1 MDDSQKD
8 LTKATWSVGSHNESR
23 AEPMTAPR
31 LREQRRPPSPP
42 DRLPPRR
49 GGRPSSQTASARP
62 AGFVRLAG
70 ARRGLVGGLALPA
83 TVQAQSET
91 LVTNLSNLFFSDVTA
106 NARLAQGFGTGN
118 HSRGYRLD
126 AVELRINQRSGST
139 WGLEVELVTANSSGL
154 PGALV
159 LTFVAGDIPS
169 GTGNRRFEAPGGTTL
184 DPNTTYFIRF
194 RQSGGSGQDLA
205 ASTTSNLGQTGVDNW
220 SIADNRYYYN
230 GSNWVSTSNRAFK
243 MAVHGEAVP
252 PELSVGDAEGNE
264 GEGMAF
270 TVTLTEAAAAEV
282 TATWTASIESGDTA
296 VEADLRSKTTGT
308 VSIVAGATTGTFTV
322 PTVDDSTDE
331 DDETFTVTLSG
342 VSANAQLASDATAT
356 GTIIDDDGG
365 PTPPTNFSV
374 TPGNTQVALSW
385 DAPSSSDVTG
395 HEFRYKTGGSYPAA
409 WTAIAN
415 SAAGGVNEASHTVPS
430 LTNQVAYT
438 FELHAVNA
446 SGNSAAAAAGP
457 VTPTPGICD
466 RTQQVHERIVAGLE
480 GVDDCAAVTD
490 ADLEG
495 LVSLEM
501 SSQNIDSLKS
511 GDFAG
516 LTSLVFLGLG
526 SNRLITL
533 PGTVF
538 SGLTALRGLDLS
550 NNALSSLPGGLFSG
564 LTALTTL
571 SLNGNFTNPMELTV
585 TVERVGTDQARAKVL
600 AGAPFA
606 VDFPVTLVDGTL
618 AGSVTMLRVA
628 AGAVEGTAVTVT
640 RTAGTAAAVTVD
652 VDLTTQPMLPLSHT
666 GYIFKK
672 ATTGLPATIL
682 PVDET
687 VVIPPDAPT
696 DLTATAEG
704 STQINLSWTAPASDG
719 GSAITGYR
727 IEVSTDGSNWTDLVG
742 DTGNDGTSYS
752 HTGLAAGDTRH
763 YRVSAINAA
772 GTSDPSDAVSTNT
785 ETPTVVTIS
794 ATPVA
799 PATDEDFEL
808 SANRVLRFAA
818 NATASTGTVTI
829 RTVDDDVAEPT
840 DVVRVSG
847 AVSNAAIPD
856 PDDVTV
862 SIVNDD
868 PEAFDL
874 AVSAPAAVD
883 EDAGAAVVT
892 VTLTT
897 LKNTAPTAD
906 IGMFYR
912 VERGGTATRGGG
924 AFVHDRHRR
933 RQPGRGGRDDRVRG
947 PNL

>member
-270 TVTLTEAAAAEV
+270 TVTL
-282 TATWTASIESGDTA
+282 
-296 VEADLRSKTTGT
+296 
-308 VSIVAGATTGTFTV
+308 
-322 PTVDDSTDE
+322 
-331 DDETFTVTLSG
+331 SG

-395 HEFRYKTGGSYPAA
+395 HEFRYKTDGSYPAA

-862 SIVNDD
+862 SIVNNDS
-868 PEAFDL
+868 EAFDL